1 MLEFKDVSFT
11 YKNSNNKVLDR
22 VNFKINKG
30 ECILLTGV
38 SGSGK
43 STLIHLMNGLIPT
56 LYEGQLE
63 GEILFKNKDLKD
75 IESYD
80 ISKNIGYVS
89 QDPRGHFFTTNTTS
103 ELVFS
108 MENYGIPLNEMKKKY
123 SQLVKVLELEKLV
136 DKNIIYISS
145 GERQKIAIGCSLS
158 LEPEIII
165 LDEPSSNLDF
175 HMTKKLKQLI
185 EKLKTKGYTI
195 IIAEHRMYY
204 IQDLIDRVFVI
215 NNGKVIEKTISDL
228 KSNNEIPLRSLD
240 IFNLELENI
249 SSKNKELLMEI
260 NNITYK
266 DILTNIT
273 TTIYKGDVIGL
284 IGKNGV
290 GKTTLLRLLSNIIK
304 PDKGKVVGKVIPF
317 LVMQD
322 MDYQFFTESVES
334 EMKFGSADNDLEK
347 INSLLMKLG
356 LTELKDKIPFELS
369 GGQKQRLL
377 IAISALAN
385 VNLLMFDEP
394 TSGLDYVNM
403 TKVSGILKDLS
414 KNSALI
420 VATHDIEF
428 LYKTCNR
435 VIYLDDKVIK
445 EDFYLN
451 VENKKKVNNIFI
463 NMEGK

>member
-123 SQLVKVLELEKLV
+123 SQLVELLELEKLV

-228 KSNNEIPLRSLD
+228 KSNNEVPLRSLD

-249 SSKNKELLMEI
+249 SCKNKELLMEI

-266 DILTNIT
+266 NILSNIT
-273 TTIYKGDVIGL
+273 TTVYKGDVIGL

-290 GKTTLLRLLSNIIK
+290 GKTTLLRLLSNIMK
-304 PDKGKVVGKVIPF
+304 PNKGKIVGKVVPF

-356 LTELKDKIPFELS
+356 LTEFKDKIPFELS

-414 KNSALI
+414 KNRALI

-451 VENKKKVNNIFI
+451 IENKKKVNNIFI

>member
-63 GEILFKNKDLKD
+63 GEILFNNKDLKD

-123 SQLVKVLELEKLV
+123 SELVNLLELEKLV

-228 KSNNEIPLRSLD
+228 KSNNEVPLRSLD

-249 SSKNKELLMEI
+249 SCKNKELLMEI

-266 DILTNIT
+266 NILSNIT
-273 TTIYKGDVIGL
+273 TTVYKGDVIGL

-290 GKTTLLRLLSNIIK
+290 GKTTLLRLLSNIMK
-304 PDKGKVVGKVIPF
+304 PNKGKIVGKVVPF

-356 LTELKDKIPFELS
+356 LTEFKDKIPFELS

-435 VIYLDDKVIK
+435 VVYLDDKVIK

-451 VENKKKVNNIFI
+451 LENKKKVNNIFI

>member
-123 SQLVKVLELEKLV
+123 SELVNLLELEKLV

-204 IQDLIDRVFVI
+204 IQNLIDRVFVI

-228 KSNNEIPLRSLD
+228 KINNEVPLRSLD

-266 DILTNIT
+266 NILTNIT

-290 GKTTLLRLLSNIIK
+290 GKTTLLRLLSNIMK
-304 PDKGKVVGKVIPF
+304 PNKGKIVGKVVPF

-356 LTELKDKIPFELS
+356 LTEYKDKIPFELS

>member
-1 MLEFKDVSFT
+1 MLEFIDVSFT

-123 SQLVKVLELEKLV
+123 SELVNLLELEKLV

-215 NNGKVIEKTISDL
+215 NNGKVKEKTISDL
-228 KSNNEIPLRSLD
+228 KSNNEVPLRSLD

-249 SSKNKELLMEI
+249 SCKNKELLMEI

-266 DILTNIT
+266 NILTNIT
-273 TTIYKGDVIGL
+273 TTVYKGDVIGL

-290 GKTTLLRLLSNIIK
+290 GKTTLLRLLSNIMK
-304 PDKGKVVGKVIPF
+304 PNKGKIVGKVVPF

-334 EMKFGSADNDLEK
+334 EMKFGSADNDLKK

-356 LTELKDKIPFELS
+356 LTEFKDKIPFELS

-451 VENKKKVNNIFI
+451 LENKKKVNNIFI

>member
-108 MENYGIPLNEMKKKY
+108 MENYGISLNEMKKKY
-123 SQLVKVLELEKLV
+123 SELVNLLELEKLV

-204 IQDLIDRVFVI
+204 IQNLIDRVFVI

-228 KSNNEIPLRSLD
+228 KSNNEVPLRSVD

-249 SSKNKELLMEI
+249 SCKNKELLMEI

-266 DILTNIT
+266 NILSNIT
-273 TTIYKGDVIGL
+273 TTVYKGDVIGL

-290 GKTTLLRLLSNIIK
+290 GKTTLLRLLSNIMK
-304 PDKGKVVGKVIPF
+304 PNKGKIVGKVVPF

-356 LTELKDKIPFELS
+356 LIEFKDKIPFELS

>member
-56 LYEGQLE
+56 LYEGKLE

-123 SQLVKVLELEKLV
+123 SELVNLLELEKLV

-228 KSNNEIPLRSLD
+228 KSNNELPLRSLD

-249 SSKNKELLMEI
+249 SCKNKELLMEI

-266 DILTNIT
+266 NILSNIT
-273 TTIYKGDVIGL
+273 TTVYKGDVIGL

-290 GKTTLLRLLSNIIK
+290 GKTTLLRLLSNIMK
-304 PDKGKVVGKVIPF
+304 PNKGKIVGKVVPF

-356 LTELKDKIPFELS
+356 LIEFKDKIPFELS

-435 VIYLDDKVIK
+435 VVYLDDKVIK

-451 VENKKKVNNIFI
+451 LENKKKVNNIFI

>member
-11 YKNSNNKVLDR
+11 YKNSKNKVLDS

-249 SSKNKELLMEI
+249 SCKNKELLMEI

-334 EMKFGSADNDLEK
+334 EMKFGDADIDLEK
-347 INSLLMKLG
+347 INSLLIKLG
-356 LTELKDKIPFELS
+356 LTEYKDKIPFELS

>member
-123 SQLVKVLELEKLV
+123 SELVNLLELEKLV

-175 HMTKKLKQLI
+175 HMTKKLKRLI

-195 IIAEHRMYY
+195 IIAEHRIYY

-215 NNGKVIEKTISDL
+215 NNGKVMEKTISDL
-228 KSNNEIPLRSLD
+228 KSNNEVPLRSLD

-249 SSKNKELLMEI
+249 SCKNKELLMEI

-266 DILTNIT
+266 NILSNIT
-273 TTIYKGDVIGL
+273 TTVYKGDVIGL

-290 GKTTLLRLLSNIIK
+290 GKTTLLRLLSNIMK
-304 PDKGKVVGKVIPF
+304 PNKGKIVGKVVPF

-435 VIYLDDKVIK
+435 VVYLDDKVIK

-451 VENKKKVNNIFI
+451 LENKKKVNNIFI

>member
-63 GEILFKNKDLKD
+63 GEILFNNKDLKD

-123 SQLVKVLELEKLV
+123 SELVNLLELEKLV

-228 KSNNEIPLRSLD
+228 KSNNEVPLRSLD

-249 SSKNKELLMEI
+249 SCKNKELLMEI

-266 DILTNIT
+266 NILTNIT
-273 TTIYKGDVIGL
+273 TTVYKGDVIGL

-290 GKTTLLRLLSNIIK
+290 GKTTLLRLLSNIMK
-304 PDKGKVVGKVIPF
+304 PNKGKIVGKVVPF

-356 LTELKDKIPFELS
+356 LTEFKDKIPFELS

-435 VIYLDDKVIK
+435 VVYLDDKVIK

-451 VENKKKVNNIFI
+451 LENKKKVNNIFI

>member
-123 SQLVKVLELEKLV
+123 SELVNLLELEKLV

-185 EKLKTKGYTI
+185 EKLKTNGYTI

-228 KSNNEIPLRSLD
+228 KSNNEVPLRSLD

-249 SSKNKELLMEI
+249 SCKNKELLMEI

-266 DILTNIT
+266 NILTNIT
-273 TTIYKGDVIGL
+273 TTVYKGDVIGL

-290 GKTTLLRLLSNIIK
+290 GKTTLLRLLSNIMK
-304 PDKGKVVGKVIPF
+304 PNKGKVVGKVVPF

-356 LTELKDKIPFELS
+356 LTEFKDKIPFELS

-435 VIYLDDKVIK
+435 VVYLDDKVIK

-451 VENKKKVNNIFI
+451 LENKKKVNNIFI

>member
-123 SQLVKVLELEKLV
+123 SELVNLLELEKLV

-158 LEPEIII
+158 LEAEIII

-228 KSNNEIPLRSLD
+228 KSNNEVPLRSLD

-249 SSKNKELLMEI
+249 SCKNKELLMEI

-266 DILTNIT
+266 NILSNIT
-273 TTIYKGDVIGL
+273 TTVYKGDVIGL

-290 GKTTLLRLLSNIIK
+290 GKTTLLRLLSNIMK
-304 PDKGKVVGKVIPF
+304 PNKGKIVGKVVPF

-356 LTELKDKIPFELS
+356 LIEFKDKIPFELS

-435 VIYLDDKVIK
+435 VVYLDDKVIK

-451 VENKKKVNNIFI
+451 LENKKKVNNIFI

>member
-123 SQLVKVLELEKLV
+123 SELVNLLELEKLV

-215 NNGKVIEKTISDL
+215 NNGEVIEKTISDL
-228 KSNNEIPLRSLD
+228 KSNNEVPLRSLD

-249 SSKNKELLMEI
+249 SCKNKELLMEI

-266 DILTNIT
+266 NILSNIT
-273 TTIYKGDVIGL
+273 TTVYKGDVIGL

-290 GKTTLLRLLSNIIK
+290 GKTTLLRLLSNIMK
-304 PDKGKVVGKVIPF
+304 PNKGKVVGKVVPF

-356 LTELKDKIPFELS
+356 LTEFKDKIPFELS

-435 VIYLDDKVIK
+435 VVYLDDKVIK

-451 VENKKKVNNIFI
+451 LENKKKVNNIFI

>member
-123 SQLVKVLELEKLV
+123 SELVNLLELEKLV

-158 LEPEIII
+158 LEAEIII

-204 IQDLIDRVFVI
+204 IQNLIDRVLVI

-228 KSNNEIPLRSLD
+228 ESNNEVPLRSLD

-249 SSKNKELLMEI
+249 SCKNKELLMEI

-266 DILTNIT
+266 NILSNIT
-273 TTIYKGDVIGL
+273 TTVYKGDVIGL

-290 GKTTLLRLLSNIIK
+290 GKTTLLRLLSNIMK
-304 PDKGKVVGKVIPF
+304 PNKGKIVGKVVPF

-356 LTELKDKIPFELS
+356 LTEFKDKIPFELS

-435 VIYLDDKVIK
+435 VVYLDDKVIK

-451 VENKKKVNNIFI
+451 LENKKKVNNIFI

>member
-63 GEILFKNKDLKD
+63 GEILFKNKDLKA

-123 SQLVKVLELEKLV
+123 SELVNLLELEKLV

-228 KSNNEIPLRSLD
+228 KSNNEVPLRSLD

-249 SSKNKELLMEI
+249 SCKNKELLMEI

-266 DILTNIT
+266 NILSNIT
-273 TTIYKGDVIGL
+273 TTVYKGDVIGL

-290 GKTTLLRLLSNIIK
+290 GKTTLLRLLSNIMK
-304 PDKGKVVGKVIPF
+304 PNKGKIVGKVVPF

-356 LTELKDKIPFELS
+356 LIEFKDKIPFELS

-435 VIYLDDKVIK
+435 IVYLDDKVIK

-451 VENKKKVNNIFI
+451 LENKKKVNNIFI

>member
-11 YKNSNNKVLDR
+11 YKNSKNKVLDS

-175 HMTKKLKQLI
+175 YMTKKLKQLI

-356 LTELKDKIPFELS
+356 LTEFKDKIPFELS

-435 VIYLDDKVIK
+435 VVYLDDKVIK

-451 VENKKKVNNIFI
+451 LENKKKVNNIFI

>member
-123 SQLVKVLELEKLV
+123 SELVNLLELEKLV

-204 IQDLIDRVFVI
+204 IQNLIDRVFVI

-228 KSNNEIPLRSLD
+228 KSNNEVPLRSLD

-249 SSKNKELLMEI
+249 SCKNKELLMEI

-266 DILTNIT
+266 NILSNIT
-273 TTIYKGDVIGL
+273 TTVYKGDVIGL

-290 GKTTLLRLLSNIIK
+290 GKTTLLRLLSNIMK
-304 PDKGKVVGKVIPF
+304 PNKGKIVGKVVPF

-334 EMKFGSADNDLEK
+334 EMKFGDADIDLEK

-356 LTELKDKIPFELS
+356 LTEYKDKIPFELS

-435 VIYLDDKVIK
+435 VVYLDDKVIK

-451 VENKKKVNNIFI
+451 LENKKKVNNIFI

>member
-63 GEILFKNKDLKD
+63 GEILFKNKYLKD

-123 SQLVKVLELEKLV
+123 SELVNLLELEKLV

-228 KSNNEIPLRSLD
+228 KSNNELPLRSLD

-249 SSKNKELLMEI
+249 SCKNKELLMEI

-266 DILTNIT
+266 NILTNIT
-273 TTIYKGDVIGL
+273 TTVYKGDVIGL

-290 GKTTLLRLLSNIIK
+290 GKTTLLRLLSNIMK
-304 PDKGKVVGKVIPF
+304 PNKGKIVGKVVPF

-356 LTELKDKIPFELS
+356 LTEFKDKIPFELS

-403 TKVSGILKDLS
+403 TKVSSILKDLS

-435 VIYLDDKVIK
+435 VVYLDDKVIK

-451 VENKKKVNNIFI
+451 LENKKKVNNIFI

>member
-123 SQLVKVLELEKLV
+123 SELVNLLELEKLV

-204 IQDLIDRVFVI
+204 IQNLIDRVFVI

-228 KSNNEIPLRSLD
+228 KSNNEVPLRSLD

-249 SSKNKELLMEI
+249 SCKNKELLMEI

-266 DILTNIT
+266 NILSNIT
-273 TTIYKGDVIGL
+273 TTVYKGDVIGL

-290 GKTTLLRLLSNIIK
+290 GKTTLLRLLSNIMK
-304 PDKGKVVGKVIPF
+304 PNKGKIVGKVVPF

-356 LTELKDKIPFELS
+356 LTEFKDKIPFELS

-414 KNSALI
+414 KNSAQI

-435 VIYLDDKVIK
+435 VVYLDDKVIK

-451 VENKKKVNNIFI
+451 LENKKKVNNIFI

>member
-63 GEILFKNKDLKD
+63 GEILFNNKDLKD

-123 SQLVKVLELEKLV
+123 SELVNLLELEKLV

-228 KSNNEIPLRSLD
+228 KSNNEVPLRSLD

-249 SSKNKELLMEI
+249 SCKNKELLMEI

-266 DILTNIT
+266 NILSNIT
-273 TTIYKGDVIGL
+273 TTVYKGDVIGL

-290 GKTTLLRLLSNIIK
+290 GKTTLLRLLSNIMK
-304 PDKGKVVGKVIPF
+304 PNKGKIVGKVVPF

-356 LTELKDKIPFELS
+356 LIEFKDKIPFELS

-435 VIYLDDKVIK
+435 VVYLDDKVIK

-451 VENKKKVNNIFI
+451 LENKKKVNNIFI

>member
-123 SQLVKVLELEKLV
+123 SELVNLLELEKLV

-204 IQDLIDRVFVI
+204 IQNLIDIVLVI

-228 KSNNEIPLRSLD
+228 ESNNEVPLRSLD

-249 SSKNKELLMEI
+249 SCKNKELLMEI

-266 DILTNIT
+266 NILSNIT
-273 TTIYKGDVIGL
+273 TTVYKGDVIGL

-290 GKTTLLRLLSNIIK
+290 GKTTLLRLLSNIMK
-304 PDKGKVVGKVIPF
+304 PNKGKIVGKVVPF

-356 LTELKDKIPFELS
+356 LTEFKDKIPFELS

-435 VIYLDDKVIK
+435 VVYLDDKVIK

-451 VENKKKVNNIFI
+451 LENKKKVNNIFI